1 VVTSRPRRRH
11 RAHRVARDRP
21 SRVVRSQTDASFSHR
36 PPLARPRA
44 NDARAPA
51 RTRERDARAGRRR
64 GHRVTT
70 RIATVF
76 ARHARFERVR
86 RRERARAGARE
97 GTARVGARG
106 EARTGARGRGRRGE
120 DAVKVDRIK
129 KRSNGTRDGDETG
142 RVV

>member
-1 VVTSRPRRRH
+1 M
-11 RAHRVARDRP
+11 
-21 SRVVRSQTDASFSHR
+21 
-36 PPLARPRA
+36 
-44 NDARAPA
+44 
-51 RTRERDARAGRRR
+51 
-64 GHRVTT
+64 TT

-86 RRERARAGARE
+86 RRERARAGAHE

-129 KRSNGTRDGDETG
+129 KRSNRTRDGDETG